1 LKSISKRQ
9 GMCEM
14 EIGSRTLLKFV
25 ITTMTRLSFSILTNS
40 AFGKVYVGIIAKGS
54 NTYPLPSFFN
64 SWANNSNINANVNR
78 YPLN

>member
-1 LKSISKRQ
+1 
-9 GMCEM
+9 MCEM

-64 SWANNSNINANVNR
+64 SWG
-78 YPLN
+78 